1 MSCDVKYEDIIFII
15 QKISRIAKNEY
26 YVFSGNNDEK
36 INNILKKLEKRE
48 NISSEEVRILKNNF
62 PNDYKKWIDLIK
74 KKYKVFFVQNKI
86 HIDDSISEIRK
97 KIFVYL
103 SNPETNEYIIPENQE
118 LWIEQNNKK
127 LYLLG
132 YYYENDKNNK
142 IDIKPHI
149 LNEFVYENIVNDNF
163 AYIEKKIN
171 TSENNWLI
179 YDLIDLKS
187 ENKNMIYL
195 SNAKDEELFIKNKKI
210 TVNKDLVD
218 KYFKKYWHYVNLN
231 FDASEIK
238 NNYLLL
244 KEYYSKE
251 EYIFNLIESI
261 SNNESKN
268 SNLLKLINNKHDK
281 NTFGSCNILTVKLSV
296 NPDSYLNNV
305 NNINYDENKYVDLY
319 QIFDYIRDKK
329 IDEKTPFMRYSEDIL
344 DSPFSIISKEAL
356 NKNILKKNTLKKWFG
371 LKKDETE
378 QRKMSGIL
386 IKRYLKNYNDE
397 PRFSQLIIKKTGNI
411 GINVSFAT
419 ENNAS
424 FKDVEYAVKDCKK
437 FIEDINKNRIIK
449 KIDEKQL
456 INPPDLSIKDNEI
469 IFKKNT
475 KIMFMN
481 IVIPI
486 NLSQKIDFKKL
497 SEFSKKFPYFLAE
510 IPEEPTKQK
519 IKLTEVAR
527 SIDLKYKRVS
537 GFANMNKILERID
550 ILKQHDEKDII
561 ILKILEKEFQKSEDE
576 LKAYLLEWKKKYSSS
591 KTKKIAPQ
599 FKTGFL
605 ITISDDNILIHGITN
620 IYHIPLLH
628 NFFVT
633 FLTLFINYD
642 NFMKNKDFKKF
653 FANKNLNLL
662 NNVNSKYFENTYLI
676 NNNVKLDIENTYNM
690 DDYYNSTNLLLNED
704 MDYSIKEYED
714 EILDNSVKQ
723 SLPDGLAKDDEIGK
737 DVKLVCDDAIPEKD
751 TCKDFCNDQKY
762 FLRRLQRYD
771 NKLFKSYTD
780 KKNKSQYS
788 FARQCQSNKNRQPVI
803 LPYDPDTNEN
813 INKDS
818 YSYSI
823 KYGSNHEEPRW
834 YICPKIWC
842 PYCEIPISESDLD
855 KNTIRVRATKDEAG
869 NVRGMCKTGKCPNG
883 DHQVFIRESE
893 GEKPE
898 LYPGF
903 LSKIF
908 HPNGLCLPCC
918 FKLPQNNPKSSSY
931 KGFKKCIGEDIE
943 NENIKNGQIY
953 ILDKGAPIEKDRYGK
968 LPLDISAILKTKLDS
983 GYLKFNSGYLRKGI
997 KHEKNNSFLSCICD
1011 IFSCNKNNIKI
1022 DILKLKKILIDKLD
1036 ENLFRSLYG
1045 GNLPNIFHNPKKNL
1059 SALDNYKNYILNNQI
1074 EIDHKYLWDLLQRQN
1089 IIFESGVNIF
1099 IFENNNLICPKGE
1112 NVNYFYNRG
1121 KNNILIIKSKEF
1133 YEPIYYLEG
1142 DGKGAKKTCIFN
1154 YDKEEI
1160 NKIYDLSI
1168 NGCKSQF
1175 EIEWIDILKENIKKY
1190 DINIDNVTISDGYDL
1205 QKTLNEILIN
1215 IRDKKLD
1222 NSYIPILQYVDN
1234 YNKTFGIKL
1243 QNGLYF
1249 PVKPSKLIEQIKYK
1263 VVSDVSEIDKI
1274 DLKNIIKY
1282 TNEIIKN
1289 TNLNGKITHK
1299 VLDIKDG
1306 KYIIALVNEF
1316 NRFIP
1321 INKIANGDKTLKVSS
1336 LNYYS
1341 DINSAIN
1348 QNIENY
1354 DKRVELVNKKNF
1366 EDETYM
1372 RMRFELSKFIQL
1384 KENKKYLDSIFEIIN
1399 GVDKNIEKNRIK
1411 MYEILNKIYEKIT
1424 TVEKGSN
1431 IDYYNYKTPNKRIPC
1446 FLRKIASNKKI
1457 NKDKKENKIGA
1468 DEDEEDIN
1476 FLCDDDPHCIVNK
1489 KKCSLFINNKNLLDI
1504 HKKLNNYNYYVSK
1517 IVDEILRFKMKQ
1529 TEILHDNVEYIIN
1542 KELIQEKPNK
1552 YIIIHT
1558 LNNNEINNS
1567 IEKLFLDTKGLYID
1581 NRSLYE
1587 EISTKEVGF
1596 KLDKY
1601 IKSNL
1606 QTIKNDKIEE
1616 LSGYWEK
1623 ILNNKFKIKLSEDNN
1638 IFSLVEFILNI
1649 LKNSNNEEINII
1661 TIKNKII
1668 QYLKNLTVKYKN
1680 LKVNE
1685 EYLLDFYKKYGDK
1698 IFKYV
1703 TSFSSLLEEILNDN
1717 YLGSE
1722 FELEYIAEIY
1732 NLNIIILDK
1741 RIKKNSIGYKI
1752 YKPQTKKSNNYILLY
1767 KSIVFD
1773 NNLYNLIQNKNK
1785 YIFQISDFPEKFIK
1799 NIINKNKVNKNN

>member
-1 MSCDVKYEDIIFII
+1 MSCDVKYENIIFII

-26 YVFSGNNDEK
+26 YVFVGNHNEN
-36 INNILKKLEKRE
+36 INNIFKKLEKRE
-48 NISSEEVRILKNNF
+48 NISSDEVRTLKNNF
-62 PNDYKKWIDLIK
+62 PNDYKNWIDLIK
-74 KKYKVFFVQNKI
+74 KKYKVQFIPNKI

-103 SNPETNEYIIPENQE
+103 SNPETKEYIIPENQE
-118 LWIEQNNKK
+118 LWIEQENKK
-127 LYLLG
+127 LNLLG
-132 YYYENDKNNK
+132 YYYENDKNDR

-149 LNEFVYENIVNDNF
+149 LNEFVYQNILNDNF
-163 AYIEKKIN
+163 SYIEKKIN

-179 YDLIDLKS
+179 YDIIDLKNP
-187 ENKNMIYL
+187 NKNIICL
-195 SNAKDEELFIKNKKI
+195 SNAKDEELFLKNKKI
-210 TVNKDLVD
+210 TINKELID

-231 FDASEIK
+231 FDVNEIK

-251 EYIFNLIESI
+251 EYIFNLIENI
-261 SNNESKN
+261 NNNESTN
-268 SNLLKLINNKHDK
+268 SNLLKLRDDK
-281 NTFGSCNILTVKLSV
+281 NIFGSCNILTVKLSV
-296 NPDSYLNNV
+296 NPDNYSNI
-305 NNINYDENKYVDLY
+305 NNINYDGDKYIDLY

-329 IDEKTPFMRYSEDIL
+329 IDVKTPFMRYSEDML

-356 NKNILKKNTLKKWFG
+356 TKNIVKKNTLKKWFG

-386 IKRYLKNYNDE
+386 IKRYLRDYSNE

-437 FIEDINKNRIIK
+437 FIDDINKNRIIK
-449 KIDEKQL
+449 KIDEKQV
-456 INPPDLSIKDNEI
+456 INPPDLNIKDNEI

-486 NLSQKIDFKKL
+486 NLNQKIDFKKL

-519 IKLTEVAR
+519 TKFTEVVK

-576 LKAYLLEWKKKYSSS
+576 LKGYLLEWKKKYSSS
-591 KTKKIAPQ
+591 KTKKIASQ

-633 FLTLFINYD
+633 FLMLFINYD
-642 NFMKNKDFKKF
+642 NFMKDKDFKKF
-653 FANKNLNLL
+653 FISKNLNLL
-662 NNVNSKYFENTYLI
+662 TNSNSKYFENSYLL
-676 NNNVKLDIENTYNM
+676 NNNVKLDIENTYDM
-690 DDYYNSTNLLLNED
+690 DDYYNSSNLMLNED
-704 MDYSIKEYED
+704 LNFSIKEYD
-714 EILDNSVKQ
+714 ELIDETLKPS
-723 SLPDGLAKDDEIGK
+723 GLSNNLAGDDEIGK
-737 DVKLVCDDAIPEKD
+737 DVHLVCDDPIPEKD

-803 LPYDPDTNEN
+803 LPYDPDQNEN
-813 INKDS
+813 IKKDS

-823 KYGSNHEEPRW
+823 KYGSNPEEPRW

-855 KNTIRVRATKDEAG
+855 KSTIRIRATKDEAG
-869 NVRGMCKTGKCPNG
+869 NVRGTCKTSQCPFGN
-883 DHQVFIRESE
+883 HQAFIRESE

-968 LPLDISAILKTKLDS
+968 LPLEIARILKTKLDS

-1011 IFSCNKNNIKI
+1011 IFSCNKNNVKI

-1036 ENLFRSLYG
+1036 ENIFRSLYG

-1059 SALDNYKNYILNNQI
+1059 SALDNYKNYILNTQV
-1074 EIDHKYLWDLLQRQN
+1074 EIDHKYLWDLLQRPN

-1099 IFENNNLICPKGE
+1099 IFENNNLICPNGE

-1121 KNNILIIKSKEF
+1121 KNNILIIKSKEL

-1142 DGKGAKKTCIFN
+1142 DGKSAKKTCIFN

-1160 NKIYDLSI
+1160 NKIYDLSL

-1175 EIEWIDILKENIKKY
+1175 EIEWIDVLKENIKKY
-1190 DINIDNVTISDGYDL
+1190 DINIDNITLSDGYDL

-1215 IRDKKLD
+1215 IKDKKLD

-1243 QNGLYF
+1243 ANGLYY
-1249 PVKPSKLIEQIKYK
+1249 PIKPSKLIEQIKYK
-1263 VVSDVSEIDKI
+1263 IISDVSEIDKI
-1274 DLKNIIKY
+1274 DFKNIIKY
-1282 TNEIIKN
+1282 TNEIIKT
-1289 TNLNGKITHK
+1289 TNLKGSITHK
-1299 VLDIKDG
+1299 VLDIKEG

-1321 INKIANGDKTLKVSS
+1321 INKVINNEKTLKISS

-1341 DINSAIN
+1341 DINKSIN
-1348 QNIENY
+1348 ENIENY
-1354 DKRVELVNKKNF
+1354 DRRVELVNKKNF

-1384 KENKKYLDSIFEIIN
+1384 KENKTYLNAIFEIIN
-1399 GVDKNIEKNRIK
+1399 SSDKNIVKNRNK
-1411 MYEILNKIYEKIT
+1411 MYELLSKIYGKIIK
-1424 TVEKGSN
+1424 VDKGIN
-1431 IDYYNYKTPNKRIPC
+1431 VDYYNYKTPNKRIPC
-1446 FLRKIASNKKI
+1446 FLRKIDSNIKIKKI
-1457 NKDKKENKIGA
+1457 KNNENENNY
-1468 DEDEEDIN
+1468 DEVN
-1476 FLCDDDPHCIVNK
+1476 FLCEDDPHCIVNNK
-1489 KKCSLFINNKNLLDI
+1489 NCSLFVNSKNLLDI
-1504 HKKLNNYNYYVSK
+1504 HKNLNNYDYYISK
-1517 IVDEILRFKMKQ
+1517 IVDEILRFKMKRN
-1529 TEILHDNVEYIIN
+1529 EILYDNVENIIN

-1552 YIIIHT
+1552 YVIIHT

-1581 NRSLYE
+1581 NRNLYE

-1596 KLDKY
+1596 KLNKY
-1601 IKSNL
+1601 IKSNVM
-1606 QTIKNDKIEE
+1606 TIKNNKTEN

-1623 ILNNKFKIKLSEDNN
+1623 ILNNKFKIKITEDNN
-1638 IFSLVEFILNI
+1638 IFSLIEFVLNI
-1649 LKNSNNEEINII
+1649 IKNSNNEEVNII
-1661 TIKNKII
+1661 SIKNKII
-1668 QYLKNLTVKYKN
+1668 QYLKNITVKYKN
-1680 LKVNE
+1680 LKVDE
-1685 EYLLDFYKKYGDK
+1685 EYLLEFYKKYGDK

-1703 TSFSSLLEEILNDN
+1703 TSFSSLLEEILNDS
-1717 YLGSE
+1717 YIGSE
-1722 FELEYIAEIY
+1722 IELEYIAEIY
-1732 NLNIIILDK
+1732 NLNIIVLDK
-1741 RIKKNSIGYKI
+1741 RIKKNSTGFKI
-1752 YKPQTKKSNNYILLY
+1752 FKPHTKKSNNYILLY
-1767 KSIVFD
+1767 KSIIFD

-1785 YIFQISDFPEKFIK
+1785 YVFQLNDFPEKFVK
-1799 NIINKNKVNKNN
+1799 NIINKNKSNQNN